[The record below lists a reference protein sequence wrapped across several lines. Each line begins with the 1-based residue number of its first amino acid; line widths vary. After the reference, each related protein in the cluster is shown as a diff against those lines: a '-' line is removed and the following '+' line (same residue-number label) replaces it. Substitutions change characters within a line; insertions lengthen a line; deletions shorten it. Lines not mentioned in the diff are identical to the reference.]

1 MEYVSGGTLTD
12 VLVNSYMNEDEIS
25 VVCREV
31 LQGLVFLHSKNIIH
45 RDIKSDNILLSM
57 DGDIKLSNFFLFYF
71 ILYSCT
77 FILLHSIFIL
87 FYFILYIYIFYIIIS
102 KKNLLIYIN

>member
-12 VLVNSYMNEDEIS
+12 ILVNNFMNENQIA

-57 DGDIKLSNFFLFYF
+57 DGDIKLS
-71 ILYSCT
+71 
-77 FILLHSIFIL
+77 
-87 FYFILYIYIFYIIIS
+87 
-102 KKNLLIYIN
+102 K

>member
-1 MEYVSGGTLTD
+1 MEYLSGGTLTD
-12 VLVNSYMNEDEIS
+12 VLINNFMNEDEIS

-57 DGDIKLSNFFLFYF
+57 TGDIKLSKF
-71 ILYSCT
+71 IS
-77 FILLHSIFIL
+77 S
-87 FYFILYIYIFYIIIS
+87 YIYIYIYNII
-102 KKNLLIYIN
+102 L

>member
-12 VLVNSYMNEDEIS
+12 ILVNNFMNEKQIS
-25 VVCREV
+25 VVSREV

-57 DGDIKLSNFFLFYF
+57 DGDIKLSKLM
-71 ILYSCT
+71 
-77 FILLHSIFIL
+77 
-87 FYFILYIYIFYIIIS
+87 
-102 KKNLLIYIN
+102 NL

>member
-12 VLVNSYMNEDEIS
+12 ILVNNFMNENQIA

-57 DGDIKLSNFFLFYF
+57 DGDIKLSKL
-71 ILYSCT
+71 
-77 FILLHSIFIL
+77 
-87 FYFILYIYIFYIIIS
+87 
-102 KKNLLIYIN
+102 